1 MEAGHACQIR
11 GCRTERCKIALPRRH
26 AAEMGRGPR
35 YGQKNRYTK
44 ITQGGAEYPKIS
56 FGVPVFCPEGGDL
69 GSDLNCSQLPGSSFL
84 GQSSILALLP
94 GVLRSRSLSPSRAV
108 HRDKLF
114 LAPVG
119 KAPPQIPPLSF
130 LTELTLP
137 SPRHR
142 TLNDPTRISPPILI
156 LGRSLPSS

>member
-1 MEAGHACQIR
+1 MQDGKVQNSAPSPSCSRDGEGTSVWSKKQGTPKSHRVGRSTQ
-11 GCRTERCKIALPRRH
+11 KSALV
-26 AAEMGRGPR
+26 
-35 YGQKNRYTK
+35 YL
-44 ITQGGAEYPKIS
+44 
-56 FGVPVFCPEGGDL
+56 FFCPEGGDL